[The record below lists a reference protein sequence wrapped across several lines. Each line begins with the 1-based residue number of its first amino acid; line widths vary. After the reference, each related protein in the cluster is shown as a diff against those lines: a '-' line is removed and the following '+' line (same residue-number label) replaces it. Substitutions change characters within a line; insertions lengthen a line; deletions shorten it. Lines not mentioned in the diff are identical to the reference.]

1 MSIQLFEKFKISVNF
16 VCLQIDNH
24 LMVDKCESTT
34 VYISY

>member
-24 LMVDKCESTT
+24 LITDKCKLIA
-34 VYISY
+34 VYISC